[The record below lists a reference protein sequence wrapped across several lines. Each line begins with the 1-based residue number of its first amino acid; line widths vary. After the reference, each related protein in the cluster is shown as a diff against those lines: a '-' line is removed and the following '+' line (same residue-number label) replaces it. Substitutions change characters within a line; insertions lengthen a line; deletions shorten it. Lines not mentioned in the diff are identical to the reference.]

1 MPLRVKALLPAPP
14 TLITKL
20 SAVPSSTPSIAA
32 EKFMS
37 PSFVPLDSVLSVSIV
52 TLPLMKT
59 LPSISRSAP
68 AASARVIS
76 PVNVIPSAASRVT
89 APISFKVPIAPID
102 IVSVVSVLSPPS
114 VESALTVRLVAVP
127 DPITELIE
135 TGPPVLSIV
144 KF

>member
-1 MPLRVKALLPAPP
+1 
-14 TLITKL
+14 
-20 SAVPSSTPSIAA
+20 
-32 EKFMS
+32 
-37 PSFVPLDSVLSVSIV
+37 
-52 TLPLMKT
+52 MKT

-68 AASARVIS
+68 AASASVIS

-89 APISFKVPIAPID
+89 APISLAVPIAPID
-102 IVSVVSVLSPPS
+102 IVSVVSALSPPS